1 MRVSEAL
8 WMEPIRCTFGT
19 FLIRYTAQK
28 KYLQKFYPIV
38 TFAACFSLQRSMPM
52 VFRGYHESAVWLNNS
67 FDVIANAYRDV
78 WLDIKLLNRC
88 PRLERTSRV
97 KKTLLSD
104 RGRYSDIIRPQI
116 GYVSQAKS
124 LDQFMVLSELIR
136 QICANLGEDG
146 YAQCGSSGVVSNQ
159 YTIEA
164 QHRAIKSTAVNNLHA
179 TTGHV
184 LASTLPK
191 FLVECT
197 TDFGSDPIRHYES
210 ESEIVEK
217 ALNLCEDAN
226 HYKRHAR
233 KSQRGSTKDPTPS
246 QDAPSQDA
254 PVDDAES
261 SEAKAASTSSP
272 AKNLTLAEGKA
283 RAQAAKASSS
293 KRADE
298 GATKRAVPGSPTIA
312 KGFRS
317 LFDSSDEEEE
327 EEAISEPQEISND
340 LDEQQERYQAA
351 QLQGTPVP
359 PAPVYPR
366 GYYPPDAGSGSPMFP
381 EHLKAPRDLKH
392 GSTSRGTYERASVQ
406 DEPLFVNDIE
416 AARCVL
422 LAPHRIP
429 LKEFTSLRKKPE
441 DRSGLFPVWGYPW
454 VQPEN
459 TTTQTQAEDLFW
471 RWFGS

>member
-1 MRVSEAL
+1 MDGTYSMHFWWVNPRFLRNVPYTLHRSEKVSH
-8 WMEPIRCTFGT
+8 
-19 FLIRYTAQK
+19 Q
-28 KYLQKFYPIV
+28 QKFYPIV
-38 TFAACFSLQRSMPM
+38 AFAACFSLQRSMPM

-159 YTIEA
+159 NTIEA

-233 KSQRGSTKDPTPS
+233 KSQRASVKIGKYNFNTDYYR
-246 QDAPSQDA
+246 
-254 PVDDAES
+254 VRDDNA
-261 SEAKAASTSSP
+261 
-272 AKNLTLAEGKA
+272 
-283 RAQAAKASSS
+283 
-293 KRADE
+293 
-298 GATKRAVPGSPTIA
+298 
-312 KGFRS
+312 
-317 LFDSSDEEEE
+317 
-327 EEAISEPQEISND
+327 ND
-340 LDEQQERYQAA
+340 LPVSAA
-351 QLQGTPVP
+351 RSKVYTHSLHGTLRANEAVENIQLCYLSLHCVEIPHSESETP
-359 PAPVYPR
+359 PARPGEEQYHVFDGVSGR
-366 GYYPPDAGSGSPMFP
+366 QVKAGAVTDYYRV
-381 EHLKAPRDLKH
+381 RDDN
-392 GSTSRGTYERASVQ
+392 A
-406 DEPLFVNDIE
+406 ND
-416 AARCVL
+416 L
-422 LAPHRIP
+422 P
-429 LKEFTSLRKKPE
+429 
-441 DRSGLFPVWGYPW
+441 
-454 VQPEN
+454 
-459 TTTQTQAEDLFW
+459 
-471 RWFGS
+471 